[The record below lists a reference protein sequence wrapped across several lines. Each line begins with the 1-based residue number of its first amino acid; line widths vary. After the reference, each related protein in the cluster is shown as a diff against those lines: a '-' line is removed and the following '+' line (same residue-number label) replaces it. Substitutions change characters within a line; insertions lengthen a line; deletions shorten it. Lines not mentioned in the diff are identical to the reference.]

1 MKKLYRNRLMQLL
14 LVLCL
19 FNLVAC
25 QEYEIDSQPEAPV
38 KIQVDAMDSYTA
50 LASSPGNL
58 VFNISSNTPWTI
70 ISDQQWC
77 KPTPAMSASSSLVAE
92 VAVALESNSTAKQRV
107 AKLTIKAEGITEI
120 KVITITQ
127 VSKEDLVVIPF
138 DEIVPTEGGDIS
150 FNIISNKAWEII
162 PSTQFLENIDKTS
175 GNGTEDGLKEKITIK
190 ISKNAAARRSGMITV
205 KTDLQER
212 VFTITQDGV
221 VIEQEDPSESGTI
234 DFDWASTEKIVK
246 IRSNT
251 TWKVKVPKE
260 YAHWLVAEAISDT
273 ELKITL
279 LEQSNKLITRT
290 GQILL
295 STVNIIPGFEDV
307 AFEIAQ
313 KPAVYFNGTLDDET
327 GYVKVTENG
336 NGVVSNYALKKG
348 HIAFD
353 FESMNLLG
361 GSSLFINMFPNV
373 GNSNYN
379 LNLRTGKACEFICG
393 GTGFNWEKQTF
404 TLTPEELN
412 AIRKIEFFVE
422 DDLENV
428 GKLRL
433 RLVINGKDM
442 VTLKNKAN
450 CYVDSPADNPGQ
462 IAYLQSRGFGAD
474 SYYVIK
480 TVTNNPAK

>member
-190 ISKNAAARRSGMITV
+190 ISKNAAARRSGTITV

-221 VIEQEDPSESGTI
+221 VIEQEEPSESGTI
-234 DFDWASTEKIVK
+234 DFDWAATEKIVK

-260 YAHWLVAEAISDT
+260 YAHWIAAEAISDT

-336 NGVVSNYALKKG
+336 NGVVS
-348 HIAFD
+348 D
-353 FESMNLLG
+353 
-361 GSSLFINMFPNV
+361 
-373 GNSNYN
+373 
-379 LNLRTGKACEFICG
+379 
-393 GTGFNWEKQTF
+393 
-404 TLTPEELN
+404 
-412 AIRKIEFFVE
+412 RKSV
-422 DDLENV
+422 V
-428 GKLRL
+428 
-433 RLVINGKDM
+433 
-442 VTLKNKAN
+442 
-450 CYVDSPADNPGQ
+450 
-462 IAYLQSRGFGAD
+462 
-474 SYYVIK
+474 
-480 TVTNNPAK
+480 